1 MHRLA
6 PPLRRGEG
14 GSVTHDDDNH
24 LYPRQTPNA
33 PMPAAFFAASV
44 LIGFSVLILFAYIV
58 TKNGAPAPQVS
69 AFK

>member
-1 MHRLA
+1 M
-6 PPLRRGEG
+6 
-14 GSVTHDDDNH
+14 THDDDNH

-33 PMPAAFFAASV
+33 PMPAAVFAASV